1 MTEIWQRCD
10 RSMTEIWQE
19 YDKDMTETWQKYDRS
34 MTGIWQKYDKDMGKQ
49 LVPQVSLQF
58 TNLDAGNM
66 FIILKTR
73 LDSEGIWQRY
83 DRDMTEIWQEYDRD
97 MTEIWQ
103 EYDRSMTEI
112 WQGYDRDSDK
122 NMTWKPGT
130 IQNYDRNVIGIMISS
145 TLTLT
150 TLRVS
155 LIALALK
162 SFLAMTAES
171 EVDGVALLAH
181 IRSSSFVED

>member
-1 MTEIWQRCD
+1 MTEMWQKYDRDITGIWQEYDRDMTEIWQRYD

-58 TNLDAGNM
+58 TNLDAGKM

-73 LDSEGIWQRY
+73 LDSEGIWQR
-83 DRDMTEIWQEYDRD
+83 
-97 MTEIWQ
+97 
-103 EYDRSMTEI
+103 
-112 WQGYDRDSDK
+112 YDRDSDK

-155 LIALALK
+155 LMALALK
-162 SFLAMTAES
+162 RF
-171 EVDGVALLAH
+171 
-181 IRSSSFVED
+181 F